1 MENRSDQLKTLYG
14 YAGAALAIMGIYI
27 FLLIAV
33 ATFDLP
39 EKWMQYG
46 CGYMAMAALILFGW
60 GCARH
65 ALGKI
70 PLW

>member
-1 MENRSDQLKTLYG
+1 MKTLYG
-14 YAGAALAIMGIYI
+14 YAGVAMGIMGAYL
-27 FLLIAV
+27 FWLILT

-46 CGYMAMAALILFGW
+46 CGCMALVAMLVFGC
-60 GCARH
+60 GCALH
-65 ALGKI
+65 TLGKI